1 MGFEPSFTGFE
12 WVRREFDDKG
22 LGENGFHWVPLGWN
36 GCATGFDRFRWV
48 WKGLEW
54 LG

>member
-22 LGENGFHWVPLGWN
+22 LGS
-36 GCATGFDRFRWV
+36 T
-48 WKGLEW
+48 GLEW
-54 LG
+54 VCHGFRQVSMGLEGIGMVRLG